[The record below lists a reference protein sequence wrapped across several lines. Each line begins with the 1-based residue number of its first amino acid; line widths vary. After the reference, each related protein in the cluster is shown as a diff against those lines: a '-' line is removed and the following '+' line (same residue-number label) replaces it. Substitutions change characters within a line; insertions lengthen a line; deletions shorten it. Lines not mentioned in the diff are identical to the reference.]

1 MRHTYT
7 LEGSKARKIIV
18 RGVKAIYEPV
28 KRTLGPEGANAL
40 IPRTLNRNSRFT
52 DDGKTVAENQRPKNL
67 FVRSISTA
75 FTETCLKTDNKAGD
89 GTTTATIVAGR
100 TYLTGYDL
108 LSQNKGEGFNKGKN
122 VGVISVKKGIYKT
135 AEKVKELIKKQAKKI
150 KTKEELENL
159 AVISCKD
166 DEIGKLVADVVWKT
180 GTDGY
185 VDVVEGYTDKIEVE
199 VQAGMRFPAKVPN
212 RNFFTDQKSF
222 ELRATDAEVLV
233 TDYEIGI
240 IKGSNNKG
248 ITLNQLVEQI
258 QPILKKNKQTVLI
271 AKNYTEECLAA
282 IFDLNFQAVRLENG
296 ATKLAKTEL
305 TLLPVKAPSLR
316 TEQFQDLEVYFG
328 GKFIQSFNQDFVVKQ
343 EDLGF
348 VDSLVVK
355 GEEVREDATAVGG
368 SGTKKTAKAS
378 FEKVVGDPGFKE
390 RDEKE
395 KELKT
400 TPVEDRVKMLKGQLK
415 KTRQDILKE
424 ILERRI
430 ASLSKGV
437 GTIRVGAPTDA
448 EGLFKKLKVEDT
460 KNACRSALRSGYV
473 KGGGLCL
480 KEIADTL
487 PDTDLM
493 KKALQEPYN
502 IIQDS
507 LEDKN
512 IPDTVIDSADSVYY
526 AVEYGSQVAAQL
538 LTTDI
543 VTVEHEDQGYGED
556 GLNISKA
563 IMRMANAYEQHHG
576 LEKQGSD
583 EMMNDMLGGL
593 SQDAF
598 EDQQLKD

>member
-1 MRHTYT
+1 MASYNYT
-7 LEGSKARKIIV
+7 LEGSKAREAIV
-18 RGVKAIYEPV
+18 RGVKAVYEPV

-52 DDGKTVAENQRPKNL
+52 DDGKTVAENQKPKNL
-67 FVRSISTA
+67 FVRAIATA
-75 FTETCLKTDNKAGD
+75 FTETCLKTDTKAGD
-89 GTTTATIVAGR
+89 GTSTASIVAGR

-108 LSQNKGEGFNKGKN
+108 LNQKTEGFNKGKN
-122 VGVISVKKGIYKT
+122 IGVITLKKNIYKT
-135 AEKVKELIKKQAKKI
+135 AKKVKEEIKKQAKKI
-150 KTKEELENL
+150 KSKEELENL

-166 DEIGKLVADVVWKT
+166 NDIGKLVADVVWKI

-185 VDVVEGYTDKIEVE
+185 VDVVEGYNDKIEVE
-199 VQAGMRFPAKVPN
+199 VQPGMRFPAKVPN
-212 RNFFTDQKSF
+212 RNFFTDQKNF
-222 ELRATDAEVLV
+222 ELRAVDAEVIV
-233 TDYEIGI
+233 TDYELGI

-248 ITLNQLVEQI
+248 ITLNQFVEQV
-258 QPILKKNKQTVLI
+258 QPVLKENKQMVLI
-271 AKNYTEECLAA
+271 AKNYTEEVLAA
-282 IFDLNFQAVRLENG
+282 IFDLNFKVVRLENG
-296 ATKLAKTEL
+296 TTKLAKTNY

-328 GKFIQSFNQDFVVKQ
+328 GKFIQAFNSEFIVKQ

-355 GEEVREDATAVGG
+355 GEEVREDVTAVGG
-368 SGTKKTAKAS
+368 QGTKIEPKAS
-378 FEKVVGDPGFKE
+378 FEKEKDNPGFE
-390 RDEKE
+390 ADENE
-395 KELKT
+395 KELKI
-400 TPVEDRVKMLKGQLK
+400 TPVAERVKMLKGQLK
-415 KTRQDILKE
+415 KTRQNIQKE

-437 GTIRVGAPTDA
+437 GTIRVGAATEA

-480 KEIADTL
+480 KEIADIL
-487 PDTDLM
+487 PDNDLM

-512 IPDTVIDSADSVYY
+512 IPSSVIDSADSVYY
-526 AVEYGSQVAAQL
+526 AIEYGAQVAAQL
-538 LTTDI
+538 LTTEVI
-543 VTVEHEDQGYGED
+543 TVAHEDQGYGED
-556 GLNISKA
+556 GLQVSKA
-563 IMRMANAYEQHHG
+563 IMRMASAYEQHHG

-593 SQDAF
+593 SVDEF
-598 EDQQLKD
+598 EDRQLKD